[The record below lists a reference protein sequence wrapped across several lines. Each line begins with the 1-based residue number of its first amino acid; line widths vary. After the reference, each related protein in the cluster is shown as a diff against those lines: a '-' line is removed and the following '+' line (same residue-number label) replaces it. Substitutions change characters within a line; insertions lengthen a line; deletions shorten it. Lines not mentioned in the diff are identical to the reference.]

1 MPLVPVV
8 GEASVE
14 PKVIKRRQRA
24 SWGSKIMSDAALRPV
39 LERVD
44 TMVGKDNTALV
55 DGVLGVGNGETGNEA
70 ERR

>member
-24 SWGSKIMSDAALRPV
+24 SRGSKIMSDAALRPV